1 MPELEKLEEALAV
14 EQSNNEL
21 NEDSMRH
28 PTPAEQYAAKL
39 TTPAKAVEA
48 LQDGSTLCLALAA
61 GMPGGLARAVAD
73 RILAGNLKNLN
84 LYYQH
89 SMKYSEE
96 TLIRPEVLSKVDARC
111 FFMGDPDRKMV
122 ALGISEGRKYLS
134 YVPINFSNIPR
145 ALTEHIHVD
154 TFVVAVSPMDK
165 SGHFS
170 LGTNNDYASIVLRHC
185 DRVIV
190 EVNRNM
196 PRVFGDSL
204 VHISEVQAIV
214 ENHVPLV
221 QVPYVEPDAD
231 SMKIGKCI
239 AEQIP
244 DGATLQLG
252 IGNLP
257 NAVAIHL
264 ANHNDLG
271 IHSELFSHA
280 FVRLVKSGV
289 ATGRKKTV
297 HPRKHVYT
305 FAIGDNEV
313 YDFINDNPSIES
325 YPSSYVNDIHV
336 IALHDNM
343 MSVNTAIEIDL
354 YGQVNAE
361 FVKGHQYS
369 GSGGQFDFVKGA
381 SFSRGGK
388 SFIGLKAAAKNGSIS
403 CIVPRVQ
410 MATDTRMDVEHIVTE
425 YGCVNLRGKS
435 TRERALALISIAH
448 PNFREQLMTHAKS
461 INLI

>member
-1 MPELEKLEEALAV
+1 MGH
-14 EQSNNEL
+14 
-21 NEDSMRH
+21 R
-28 PTPAEQYAAKL
+28 TPAEEYAAKL
-39 TTPAKAVEA
+39 TTPEKAVEKIR
-48 LQDGSTLCLALAA
+48 DGSTLCLALAA
-61 GMPGGLARAVAD
+61 GMPAALAKAIAQ
-73 RILAGNLKNLN
+73 RIVTDDLKELN

-96 TLIRPEVLSKVDARC
+96 TLIRPEVLAKVDARV
-111 FFMGDPDRKMV
+111 FFMGDPDRRMV
-122 ALGISEGRKYLS
+122 AKGISENRKYLS

-145 ALTEHIHVD
+145 ALTEHIHVN
-154 TFVVAVSPMDK
+154 TFVVTVSPMDK

-185 DRVIV
+185 DHVIV

-204 VHISEVQAIV
+204 VHVSEVHAIV
-214 ENHVPLV
+214 ENHIPLV
-221 QVPYVEPDAD
+221 NVPYQEPDPH
-231 SMKIGKCI
+231 SVKIGQCI

-257 NAVAIHL
+257 NAVAMQL
-264 ANHNDLG
+264 TDRKDLG

-280 FVRLVKSGV
+280 FVRLIKCGA
-289 ATGRKKTV
+289 ATGRKKTL
-297 HPRKHVYT
+297 HRRKHVFT
-305 FAIGDNEV
+305 FAIGDEEV
-313 YDFINDNPSIES
+313 YDFINDNPSMES

-336 IALHDNM
+336 IAEHDNM

-361 FVKGHQYS
+361 FINGHQYS

-381 SFSRGGK
+381 SFSKGGK
-388 SFIGLKAAAKNGSIS
+388 SFIGLKSAAKDATIS

-410 MATDTRMDVEHIVTE
+410 MATDTRMDVEYIVTE

-448 PNFREQLMTHAKS
+448 PNFRDKLRHHAKS

>member
-1 MPELEKLEEALAV
+1 MPYETTTEPSVDKQLK
-14 EQSNNEL
+14 SRPP
-21 NEDSMRH
+21 S
-28 PTPAEQYAAKL
+28 EQYAAKL
-39 TTPAKAVEA
+39 TTPENAVRKIKS
-48 LQDGSTLCLALAA
+48 GSTLCLALGV
-61 GMPGGLARAVAD
+61 GMPGGLAKAVAD
-73 RILAGNLKNLN
+73 RVRSDDLKDLN

-89 SMKYSEE
+89 SMKYSAD
-96 TLIRPEVLSKVDARC
+96 TLICPEVLYKVDSRC

-122 ALGISEGRKYLS
+122 AYGIEQGKKNLS

-145 ALTEHIHVD
+145 VLTEHIHVN
-154 TFVVAVSPMDK
+154 TFVVTVSPMDK

-185 DRVIV
+185 DHVIV
-190 EVNRNM
+190 EVNPNM

-204 VHISEVQAIV
+204 VHVSEVDAIV
-214 ENHVPLV
+214 ENNAPLV
-221 QVPYVEPDAD
+221 QIPYKDPDPD
-231 SMKIGKCI
+231 SLKIGKCI

-257 NAVAIHL
+257 NAVAMYL

-289 ATGRKKTV
+289 VNGRKKTL
-297 HPRKHVYT
+297 HPRKHVFT
-305 FAIGDNEV
+305 FAMGDDEV
-313 YDFINDNPSIES
+313 YDFINDNPSMES
-325 YPSSYVNDIHV
+325 YASSYVNDIHV
-336 IALHDNM
+336 IKQHDYM
-343 MSVNTAIEIDL
+343 MSVNTAIEVDL

-361 FVKGHQYS
+361 FINGHQYS

-381 SFSRGGK
+381 SFSKGGK
-388 SFIGLKAAAKNGSIS
+388 SFIALKSAAKNATIS

-410 MATDTRMDVEHIVTE
+410 MATDTRMDVEYIVTE

-435 TRERALALISIAH
+435 TRERALAMISIAH
-448 PNFREQLMTHAKS
+448 PRFRDELTAYAKS
-461 INLI
+461 IVLI

>member
-1 MPELEKLEEALAV
+1 MGYRTA
-14 EQSNNEL
+14 Q
-21 NEDSMRH
+21 ED
-28 PTPAEQYAAKL
+28 YAAKL
-39 TTPAKAVEA
+39 TTPAKAVEGIA
-48 LQDGSTLCLALAA
+48 NGSTLCLALAV
-61 GMPGGLARAVAD
+61 GMPGGLAKAVAA
-73 RILAGNLKNLN
+73 RVLAGNLKDLN

-145 ALTEHIHVD
+145 ALTEHIRVN
-154 TFVVAVSPMDK
+154 TFLVTVSPMDA

-170 LGTNNDYASIVLRHC
+170 LGTNNDYASTVLRHC
-185 DRVIV
+185 DRVVV

-204 VHISEVQAIV
+204 VHVSEVQAIV
-214 ENHVPLV
+214 ENHAPLV
-221 QVPYVEPDAD
+221 NVPYKDPDED

-239 AEQIP
+239 AEKIP

-257 NAVAIHL
+257 NAVAL
-264 ANHNDLG
+264 LLENHNDLG

-289 ATGRKKTV
+289 ANGRKKTL
-297 HPRKHVYT
+297 HPRKHVFT
-305 FAIGDNEV
+305 FAIGDDEV
-313 YDFINDNPSIES
+313 YQFINDNPSMES
-325 YPSSYVNDIHV
+325 YASSYVNDIHV
-336 IALHDNM
+336 IAEHDNM
-343 MSVNTAIEIDL
+343 MSVNTAIEVDL
-354 YGQVNAE
+354 YGQVNGE
-361 FVKGHQYS
+361 FVNGHQYS

-381 SFSRGGK
+381 SFSKGGK
-388 SFIGLKAAAKNGSIS
+388 SFIGLKSAAKNGTIS

-410 MATDTRMDVEHIVTE
+410 MATDTRMDVEHIATE
-425 YGCVNLRGKS
+425 YGCVNLRGSS
-435 TRERALALISIAH
+435 TRERALALIRIAH
-448 PNFREQLMTHAKS
+448 PNFRDELTKHAKS

>member
-1 MPELEKLEEALAV
+1 MGY
-14 EQSNNEL
+14 QT
-21 NEDSMRH
+21 
-28 PTPAEQYAAKL
+28 PTEQYAAKL
-39 TTPAKAVEA
+39 TTPTKAVESIHN
-48 LQDGSTLCLALAA
+48 GSTLCLALAA
-61 GMPGGLARAVAD
+61 GMPSGLARAIAD
-73 RILAGNLKNLN
+73 RILAGSLKDLN

-122 ALGISEGRKYLS
+122 AQGLAEGRKYLS

-145 ALTEHIHVD
+145 ALTEHIHVN
-154 TFVVAVSPMDK
+154 TFVVTVSPMDK

-185 DRVIV
+185 DHVIV

-221 QVPYVEPDAD
+221 QVPYVQPDPD
-231 SMKIGKCI
+231 SLKIGKCI

-257 NAVAIHL
+257 NAVAINL

-280 FVRLVKSGV
+280 FVHLIKSGV

-305 FAIGDNEV
+305 FAIGDDEV

-336 IALHDNM
+336 IAAHDNM

-361 FVKGHQYS
+361 FINGHQYS

-381 SFSRGGK
+381 SFSHGGK
-388 SFIGLKAAAKNGSIS
+388 SFIGLKAAARNGTIS

-448 PNFREQLMTHAKS
+448 PNFRDQLMTHAKS

>member
-1 MPELEKLEEALAV
+1 MAYRKANQTSLESPANEEFMGYRSPEEDYAV
-14 EQSNNEL
+14 
-21 NEDSMRH
+21 
-28 PTPAEQYAAKL
+28 KL
-39 TTPAKAVEA
+39 TTAEKAVA
-48 LQDGSTLCLALAA
+48 HIADSSTVCLALAV
-61 GMPGGLARAVAD
+61 GMPGGLAKAVAD
-73 RILAGNLKNLN
+73 RITAGNLKDLN

-89 SMKYSEE
+89 SMDYSEA
-96 TLIRPEVLSKVDARC
+96 TLIRPEVLSKVNARC

-122 ALGISEGRKYLS
+122 KLGIREGRKYLS

-154 TFVVAVSPMDK
+154 TFVVTVSPMDK

-170 LGTNNDYASIVLRHC
+170 LGTNNDYASTVLRHC
-185 DRVIV
+185 GRVIV

-204 VHISEVQAIV
+204 VHVSEVDAIV

-221 QVPYVEPDAD
+221 QVPYVYPDED
-231 SMKIGKCI
+231 SMKIGKCV

-289 ATGRKKTV
+289 ANGRRKTL
-297 HPRKHVYT
+297 HPRKHVFT
-305 FAIGDNEV
+305 FAIGDDEV
-313 YDFINDNPSIES
+313 YEFINDNPSVES
-325 YPSSYVNDIHV
+325 YASSYVNDIHV
-336 IALHDNM
+336 IAEHDNL
-343 MSVNTAIEIDL
+343 MSVNTAMEIDL

-361 FVKGHQYS
+361 FIKGHQYS

-381 SFSRGGK
+381 SFSKGGK
-388 SFIGLKAAAKNGSIS
+388 SFIGLKAAAKNGTIS
-403 CIVPRVQ
+403 AIVPRVQ

-425 YGCVNLRGKS
+425 YGMVNLRGRS

-448 PNFREQLMTHAKS
+448 PNFRDELTAHAKS

>member
-1 MPELEKLEEALAV
+1 MGYRTSIEEYAPFAL
-14 EQSNNEL
+14 L
-21 NEDSMRH
+21 NGTGYRS
-28 PTPAEQYAAKL
+28 PTKEYAAKL
-39 TTPAKAVEA
+39 TTPAKAV
-48 LQDGSTLCLALAA
+48 QSIQSGSTLCLALAV
-61 GMPGGLARAVAD
+61 GMPGGLAKAVAD
-73 RILAGNLKNLN
+73 RILSGDLKNLN

-89 SMKYSEE
+89 SMRYSEE
-96 TLIRPEVLSKVDARC
+96 TLICPEVLSKVDARC

-122 ALGISEGRKYLS
+122 QLGLSEGRKYLS

-145 ALTEHIHVD
+145 ALTEYIHPD
-154 TFVVAVSPMDK
+154 TFVVTVSPMDK

-170 LGTNNDYASIVLRHC
+170 LGTNNDYASTAVRHC
-185 DRVIV
+185 PRVIV
-190 EVNRNM
+190 EVNRHM

-204 VHISEVQAIV
+204 VHISEVHAIV
-214 ENHVPLV
+214 ENDAPLV
-221 QVPYVEPDAD
+221 QIPYKEPDAD

-257 NAVAIHL
+257 NAVAMHL
-264 ANHNDLG
+264 GDRNDLG

-280 FVRLVKSGV
+280 FVRLIKSGV
-289 ATGRKKTV
+289 VTGRKKTL
-297 HPRKHVYT
+297 HPRKHVFT
-305 FAIGDNEV
+305 FAIGDDEV
-313 YDFINDNPSIES
+313 YDFIDDNPSMES

-336 IALHDNM
+336 IKQHDNM

-361 FVKGHQYS
+361 FIHGHQYS

-381 SFSRGGK
+381 SFSKGGK
-388 SFIGLKAAAKNGSIS
+388 SFIGLKAAAKDGTIS
-403 CIVPRVQ
+403 CIVPHVQ
-410 MATDTRMDVEHIVTE
+410 MSTDTRMDVEYIATE

-448 PNFREQLMTHAKS
+448 PNFRDQLMAHAKS

>member
-1 MPELEKLEEALAV
+1 MRYRTPVEE
-14 EQSNNEL
+14 
-21 NEDSMRH
+21 
-28 PTPAEQYAAKL
+28 YAAKL
-39 TTPAKAVEA
+39 TTPEKAVAVME
-48 LQDGSTLCLALAA
+48 DGSTLCLALAA
-61 GMPGGLARAVAD
+61 GMPASLARAVAD

-96 TLIRPEVLSKVDARC
+96 TLIRPEVLSKVDARV
-111 FFMGDPDRKMV
+111 FFMGDPDRRMV
-122 ALGISEGRKYLS
+122 AKGISENRKYLS

-154 TFVVAVSPMDK
+154 TFVVTVSPMDK

-185 DRVIV
+185 KRVIV

-204 VHISEVQAIV
+204 VHVSEVDAIV
-214 ENHVPLV
+214 ENHIPLV
-221 QVPYVEPDAD
+221 NVPYKEPDPD
-231 SMKIGKCI
+231 SMKIGQCI

-257 NAVAIHL
+257 NAVAMQL
-264 ANHNDLG
+264 CDRKDLG

-280 FVRLVKSGV
+280 FVRLIKCGA
-289 ATGRKKTV
+289 ATGRMKTV
-297 HPRKHVYT
+297 HPRKHVFT
-305 FAIGDNEV
+305 FAIGDAEV

-336 IALHDNM
+336 IKQHDNM
-343 MSVNTAIEIDL
+343 ISVNTAIEIDL

-361 FVKGHQYS
+361 FINGHQYS

-381 SFSRGGK
+381 SFSKGGK
-388 SFIGLKAAAKNGSIS
+388 SFIGLKAAAKDGTIS
-403 CIVPRVQ
+403 SIVPRVQ
-410 MATDTRMDVEHIVTE
+410 MATDTRMDVEYIVTE

-448 PNFREQLMTHAKS
+448 PNFRDKLKRHAKS

>member
-1 MPELEKLEEALAV
+1 MGNQTLTEHATRNMRALAP
-14 EQSNNEL
+14 S
-21 NEDSMRH
+21 
-28 PTPAEQYAAKL
+28 EQYMAKL
-39 TTPAKAVEA
+39 TTPAKAVA
-48 LQDGSTLCLALAA
+48 DIQDGSTLCLALAA
-61 GMPGGLARAVAD
+61 GMPQGLAKAVSD
-73 RILAGNLKNLN
+73 RIVAGNLKNLN

-96 TLIRPEVLSKVDARC
+96 TLIRPEVMYKVDSRC
-111 FFMGDPDRKMV
+111 FFMGDPDRRMV
-122 ALGISEGRKYLS
+122 AYGLAHGKKNLS

-145 ALTEHIHVD
+145 VLTEYIHVN
-154 TFVVAVSPMDK
+154 TFVVTVSPMDK

-170 LGTNNDYASIVLRHC
+170 LGTNNDYASTVLRNC
-185 DRVIV
+185 DHVIV

-204 VHISEVQAIV
+204 VHVSEVDAIV
-214 ENHVPLV
+214 ENDVPIV
-221 QVPYVEPDAD
+221 EVPYQLPDPD

-257 NAVAIHL
+257 NAVALHL
-264 ANHNDLG
+264 MDHNDLG

-280 FVRLVKSGV
+280 FVHLVKKGV
-289 ATGRKKTV
+289 ANGRKKTL
-297 HPRKHVYT
+297 HPRKHVFT

-313 YDFINDNPSIES
+313 YDFINDNPAMES
-325 YPSSYVNDIHV
+325 YASSYVNDIHV
-336 IALHDNM
+336 IKQHDNM
-343 MSVNTAIEIDL
+343 ISVNTAMEIDL

-361 FVKGHQYS
+361 FINGHQYS

-381 SFSRGGK
+381 SFSKGGK
-388 SFIGLKAAAKNGSIS
+388 SFIGLKSAAKDGTIS
-403 CIVPRVQ
+403 AIVPHVQ
-410 MATDTRMDVEHIVTE
+410 MATDTRMDVEYIVTE

-448 PNFREQLMTHAKS
+448 PNFRDKLMEHAKS
-461 INLI
+461 ILLI

>member
-1 MPELEKLEEALAV
+1 MGYRTA
-14 EQSNNEL
+14 Q
-21 NEDSMRH
+21 ED
-28 PTPAEQYAAKL
+28 YAAKL
-39 TTPAKAVEA
+39 TTPAKAVEGIA
-48 LQDGSTLCLALAA
+48 NGSTLCLALAV

-73 RILAGNLKNLN
+73 RILAGNLQDLN

-96 TLIRPEVLSKVDARC
+96 TLIRPEVLSKVDARV

-145 ALTEHIHVD
+145 ALTEHIRVN
-154 TFVVAVSPMDK
+154 TFLVTVSPMDA

-170 LGTNNDYASIVLRHC
+170 LGTNNDYASTVLRHC
-185 DRVIV
+185 DRVVV

-204 VHISEVQAIV
+204 VHVSEVQAIV
-214 ENHVPLV
+214 ENHAPLV
-221 QVPYVEPDAD
+221 NVPYKDPDED

-239 AEQIP
+239 AEKIP

-257 NAVAIHL
+257 NAVAL
-264 ANHNDLG
+264 LLENHNDLG

-289 ATGRKKTV
+289 ANGRKKTL
-297 HPRKHVYT
+297 HPRKHVFT
-305 FAIGDNEV
+305 FAIGDDEV
-313 YDFINDNPSIES
+313 YEFINDNPSMES
-325 YPSSYVNDIHV
+325 YASSYVNDIHV
-336 IALHDNM
+336 IAEHDNM
-343 MSVNTAIEIDL
+343 MSVNTAIEVDL
-354 YGQVNAE
+354 YGQVNGE
-361 FVKGHQYS
+361 FVNGHQYS

-388 SFIGLKAAAKNGSIS
+388 SFIGLKSAAKNGTIS

-410 MATDTRMDVEHIVTE
+410 MATDTRMDVEHIATE
-425 YGCVNLRGKS
+425 YGCVNLRGRS

-448 PNFREQLMTHAKS
+448 PNFRDELMKHAKS

>member
-1 MPELEKLEEALAV
+1 MGYPKSSDEHLAI
-14 EQSNNEL
+14 STL
-21 NEDSMRH
+21 NGSTH
-28 PTPAEQYAAKL
+28 PTPKEQYAAKL
-39 TTPAKAVEA
+39 TTAAEAVSTIHS
-48 LQDGSTLCLALAA
+48 GSTLCLALGV
-61 GMPGGLARAVAD
+61 GMPGGLAKAVSD
-73 RILAGNLKNLN
+73 RVLSGDLKDLN

-96 TLIRPEVLSKVDARC
+96 TLIRPEVLLLVNARC

-122 ALGISEGRKYLS
+122 KVGLGVGKKYLS

-145 ALTEHIHVD
+145 VLTEYVRPD
-154 TFVVAVSPMDK
+154 TFVVTVSPMDK

-170 LGTNNDYASIVLRHC
+170 LGTNNDYASIMVRNC
-185 DRVIV
+185 PRVIV

-204 VHISEVQAIV
+204 VHVSEVHAVV
-214 ENHVPLV
+214 ENDAPLV
-221 QVPYVEPDAD
+221 QIPYKDPDAD
-231 SMKIGKCI
+231 SMNIAKCI

-257 NAVAIHL
+257 NAVAVHL
-264 ANHNDLG
+264 ADRNDLG

-280 FVRLVKSGV
+280 FVRLIKSGV
-289 ATGRKKTV
+289 VNGRKKTL
-297 HPRKHVYT
+297 HPRKHVFT
-305 FAIGDNEV
+305 FAIGDDEV
-313 YDFINDNPSIES
+313 YDFINDNPSMES
-325 YPSSYVNDIHV
+325 YASSYVNDIHV
-336 IALHDNM
+336 IKQHDNM

-361 FVKGHQYS
+361 FVNEHQYS

-388 SFIGLKAAAKNGSIS
+388 SFIGLKSAAKNGTVS
-403 CIVPRVQ
+403 CIVPHVQ
-410 MATDTRMDVEHIVTE
+410 MATDTRMDVEYIVTE

-435 TRERALALISIAH
+435 TRERAMALISIAH
-448 PNFREQLMTHAKS
+448 PNFRDELTAYAKS
-461 INLI
+461 ITLI

>member
-1 MPELEKLEEALAV
+1 MAYPTA
-14 EQSNNEL
+14 Q
-21 NEDSMRH
+21 ED
-28 PTPAEQYAAKL
+28 YAAKL
-39 TTPAKAVEA
+39 TTAAKAVEGIA
-48 LQDGSTLCLALAA
+48 NGSTLCLALAV

-73 RILAGNLKNLN
+73 RILAGNLKDLN

-96 TLIRPEVLSKVDARC
+96 TLIRPEVLCKVDARV

-122 ALGISEGRKYLS
+122 QIGLKEGRKYLS

-145 ALTEHIHVD
+145 ALTEHIHVN
-154 TFVVAVSPMDK
+154 TFLVAVSPMDA

-170 LGTNNDYASIVLRHC
+170 LGTNNDYASTVLRHC
-185 DRVIV
+185 DRVVV

-204 VHISEVQAIV
+204 VHVSEVHAIV
-214 ENHVPLV
+214 ENHAPLV
-221 QVPYVEPDAD
+221 QVPYNEPDEN
-231 SMKIGKCI
+231 SMKIGQCI

-257 NAVAIHL
+257 NAVAML
-264 ANHNDLG
+264 VGNRNDLG

-280 FVRLVKSGV
+280 LMKLVKSGV
-289 ATGRKKTV
+289 ANGRKKTL
-297 HPRKHVYT
+297 HPRKHVFT
-305 FAIGDNEV
+305 FAIGDDEV
-313 YDFINDNPSIES
+313 YQFINDNPSMES
-325 YPSSYVNDIHV
+325 YASSYVNNIDI
-336 IALHDNM
+336 IAKHDNM
-343 MSVNTAIEIDL
+343 MSINTAVEVDL
-354 YGQVNAE
+354 YGQVNGE
-361 FVKGHQYS
+361 FINGHQYS

-381 SFSRGGK
+381 SFSKGGK
-388 SFIGLKAAAKNGSIS
+388 SFIGLKSAAKNGTIS
-403 CIVPRVQ
+403 SIVPHVQ

-425 YGCVNLRGKS
+425 YGCVNLRGRS

-448 PNFREQLMTHAKS
+448 PNFRDQLTKHAKS

>member
-1 MPELEKLEEALAV
+1 MGYRTPK
-14 EQSNNEL
+14 
-21 NEDSMRH
+21 ED
-28 PTPAEQYAAKL
+28 YAAKL
-39 TTPAKAVEA
+39 TTPAKAVEKIA
-48 LQDGSTLCLALAA
+48 DGSTLCLALAV

-73 RILAGNLKNLN
+73 RVLAGNLKDLN

-145 ALTEHIHVD
+145 ALTEHIRVN
-154 TFVVAVSPMDK
+154 TFLVTVSPMDG

-170 LGTNNDYASIVLRHC
+170 LGTNNDYASTVLRHC
-185 DRVIV
+185 DRVVV

-204 VHISEVQAIV
+204 VHVSEVQAIV
-214 ENHVPLV
+214 ENHAPLV
-221 QVPYVEPDAD
+221 QVPYKDPDED

-244 DGATLQLG
+244 DGTTLQLG

-257 NAVAIHL
+257 NAVAL
-264 ANHNDLG
+264 LLENHNDLG
-271 IHSELFSHA
+271 IHSELISHA

-289 ATGRKKTV
+289 ANGRKKTL
-297 HPRKHVYT
+297 HPRKHVFT
-305 FAIGDNEV
+305 FAIGDDEV
-313 YDFINDNPSIES
+313 YQFINDNPSMES
-325 YPSSYVNDIHV
+325 YASSYVNNIDI
-336 IALHDNM
+336 IAQHDNM
-343 MSVNTAIEIDL
+343 MSVNTAIEVDL
-354 YGQVNAE
+354 YGQVNGE
-361 FVKGHQYS
+361 FVNGHQYS

-388 SFIGLKAAAKNGSIS
+388 SFIGLRSAAKNGTIS

-410 MATDTRMDVEHIVTE
+410 MATDTRMDVEHIATE
-425 YGCVNLRGKS
+425 YGCVNLRGRS

-448 PNFREQLMTHAKS
+448 PNFRDELTKHAKS

>member
-1 MPELEKLEEALAV
+1 MGYRTAK
-14 EQSNNEL
+14 
-21 NEDSMRH
+21 ED
-28 PTPAEQYAAKL
+28 YAAKL
-39 TTPAKAVEA
+39 TTPAKAVEGIA
-48 LQDGSTLCLALAA
+48 DGSILCLALAV

-73 RILAGNLKNLN
+73 RILAGNLRDLN

-96 TLIRPEVLSKVDARC
+96 TLIRPEVLSKVDARV

-122 ALGISEGRKYLS
+122 QIGLKEGRKYLS
-134 YVPINFSNIPR
+134 YVPVNFSQIPR
-145 ALTEHIHVD
+145 ALTEHIRVN
-154 TFVVAVSPMDK
+154 TFLVTVSPMDA

-170 LGTNNDYASIVLRHC
+170 LGTNNDYASTVLRHC
-185 DRVIV
+185 DRVVV

-204 VHISEVQAIV
+204 VHVSEVHAIV
-214 ENHVPLV
+214 ENHAPLV
-221 QVPYVEPDAD
+221 QVPYKDPDED

-257 NAVAIHL
+257 NAVAQL
-264 ANHNDLG
+264 LGNRNDLG

-280 FVRLVKSGV
+280 LMRLVKSGV
-289 ATGRKKTV
+289 ANGRKKTL
-297 HPRKHVYT
+297 HPRKHVFT
-305 FAIGDNEV
+305 FSIGDDEL
-313 YDFINDNPSIES
+313 YQFINDNPSMES
-325 YPSSYVNDIHV
+325 YASSYVNNIDI
-336 IALHDNM
+336 IAQHDNM
-343 MSVNTAIEIDL
+343 MSVNTAVEVDL
-354 YGQVNAE
+354 YGQVNGE
-361 FVKGHQYS
+361 FINGHQYS

-381 SFSRGGK
+381 AFAKGGK
-388 SFIGLKAAAKNGSIS
+388 SFIGLKAAAKNGTIS
-403 CIVPRVQ
+403 CIVPHVQ

-425 YGCVNLRGKS
+425 YGCVNLRGRS

-448 PNFREQLMTHAKS
+448 PNFRDELTKHAKS

>member
-1 MPELEKLEEALAV
+1 MGYRTA
-14 EQSNNEL
+14 Q
-21 NEDSMRH
+21 ED
-28 PTPAEQYAAKL
+28 YAAKL
-39 TTPAKAVEA
+39 TTPAKAVEGIA
-48 LQDGSTLCLALAA
+48 NGSTLCLALAV

-73 RILAGNLKNLN
+73 RVLAGNLKDLN

-145 ALTEHIHVD
+145 ALTEHIRVN
-154 TFVVAVSPMDK
+154 TFLVTVSPMDA

-170 LGTNNDYASIVLRHC
+170 LGTNNDYASTVLRHC
-185 DRVIV
+185 DRVVV

-204 VHISEVQAIV
+204 VHVSEVQAIV
-214 ENHVPLV
+214 ENHAPLV
-221 QVPYVEPDAD
+221 NVPYKDPDED

-239 AEQIP
+239 AEKIP

-257 NAVAIHL
+257 NAVAL
-264 ANHNDLG
+264 LLENHNDLG

-289 ATGRKKTV
+289 ANGRKKTL
-297 HPRKHVYT
+297 HPRKHVFT
-305 FAIGDNEV
+305 FAIGDDEV
-313 YDFINDNPSIES
+313 YQFINDNPSMES
-325 YPSSYVNDIHV
+325 YASSYVNNIDI
-336 IALHDNM
+336 IAQHDNM
-343 MSVNTAIEIDL
+343 MSVNTAIEVDL
-354 YGQVNAE
+354 YGQVNGE
-361 FVKGHQYS
+361 FVNGHQYS

-381 SFSRGGK
+381 SFSKGGK
-388 SFIGLKAAAKNGSIS
+388 SFIGLRSAAKNGTIS

-410 MATDTRMDVEHIVTE
+410 MATDTRMDVEHIATE
-425 YGCVNLRGKS
+425 YGCVNLRGRS

-448 PNFREQLMTHAKS
+448 PNFRDELTKHAKS

>member
-1 MPELEKLEEALAV
+1 MGYGTA
-14 EQSNNEL
+14 Q
-21 NEDSMRH
+21 ED
-28 PTPAEQYAAKL
+28 YAAKL
-39 TTPAKAVEA
+39 TTPAKAVEGIA
-48 LQDGSTLCLALAA
+48 NGSTLCLALAV

-73 RILAGNLKNLN
+73 RILAGNLKDLN

-122 ALGISEGRKYLS
+122 KMGLSEGRKYLS

-145 ALTEHIHVD
+145 ALTEHIHVN
-154 TFVVAVSPMDK
+154 TFLVTVSPMDK

-170 LGTNNDYASIVLRHC
+170 LGTNNDYASTVLRHC
-185 DRVIV
+185 DRVVV

-204 VHISEVQAIV
+204 VHVSEVQAIV

-221 QVPYVEPDAD
+221 SVPYVEPDAD
-231 SMKIGKCI
+231 SMKIGRCI

-257 NAVAIHL
+257 NAVAL
-264 ANHNDLG
+264 LLGDSNDLG

-280 FVRLVKSGV
+280 LMRLVKSGV
-289 ATGRKKTV
+289 ANGRKKTL
-297 HPRKHVYT
+297 HPRKHVFT
-305 FAIGDNEV
+305 FAIGDDEV
-313 YDFINDNPSIES
+313 YQFLNDNPSMES
-325 YPSSYVNDIHV
+325 YASSYVNNIDI
-336 IALHDNM
+336 IAQHDNM
-343 MSVNTAIEIDL
+343 MSINTAVEVDL
-354 YGQVNAE
+354 YGQVNGE
-361 FVKGHQYS
+361 FINGHQYS

-381 SFSRGGK
+381 SFSKGGK
-388 SFIGLKAAAKNGSIS
+388 SFIGLKSAAKNGTIS

-410 MATDTRMDVEHIVTE
+410 MATDTRMDVEHIATE
-425 YGCVNLRGKS
+425 HGCVNLRGRS

-448 PNFREQLMTHAKS
+448 PNFRDELTKHAKS

>member
-1 MPELEKLEEALAV
+1 MRLQAT
-14 EQSNNEL
+14 EQYTPKATYL
-21 NEDSMRH
+21 
-28 PTPAEQYAAKL
+28 TPAEQYAAKL
-39 TTPAKAVEA
+39 TTPAKAVESVEN
-48 LQDGSTLCLALAA
+48 GSTLVLALAA
-61 GMPGGLARAVAD
+61 GMPQGLARAIAD
-73 RILAGNLKNLN
+73 RILVGNLKGLN

-145 ALTEHIHVD
+145 ALTEHIHVN
-154 TFVVAVSPMDK
+154 TFVVTVSPMDK

-170 LGTNNDYASIVLRHC
+170 LGTNNDYASTVLRHC

-190 EVNRNM
+190 EVNHNM

-204 VHISEVQAIV
+204 VHISEVHAIV
-214 ENHVPLV
+214 ENDVPLV

-257 NAVAIHL
+257 NAVAML
-264 ANHNDLG
+264 LSNHHDLG

-280 FVRLVKSGV
+280 FVRLIKCG
-289 ATGRKKTV
+289 AANGRKKTL

-325 YPSSYVNDIHV
+325 FPSSYVNDIHV
-336 IALHDNM
+336 IAAHDNM
-343 MSVNTAIEIDL
+343 ISVNTAIEIDL

-361 FVKGHQYS
+361 FIKGHQYS

-381 SFSRGGK
+381 SFSNGGK
-388 SFIGLKAAAKNGSIS
+388 SFIGLKSAARGGTIS
-403 CIVPRVQ
+403 CIVPHVQ
-410 MATDTRMDVEHIVTE
+410 MSTDTRMDVEHIATE

-448 PNFREQLMTHAKS
+448 PNFRDQLMAHAKS

>member
-1 MPELEKLEEALAV
+1 MGYRTAK
-14 EQSNNEL
+14 
-21 NEDSMRH
+21 ED
-28 PTPAEQYAAKL
+28 YAARL
-39 TTPAKAVEA
+39 TTPAKAVEGIA
-48 LQDGSTLCLALAA
+48 DGSILCLALAV

-73 RILAGNLKNLN
+73 RILAGNLKDLN

-96 TLIRPEVLSKVDARC
+96 TLIRPEVLSKVDARV

-122 ALGISEGRKYLS
+122 QIGLKEGRKYLS

-145 ALTEHIHVD
+145 ALTEHIRVN
-154 TFVVAVSPMDK
+154 TFLVTVSPMDA

-170 LGTNNDYASIVLRHC
+170 LGTNNDYASTVLRHC
-185 DRVIV
+185 DRVVV

-204 VHISEVQAIV
+204 VHVSEVHAIV
-214 ENHVPLV
+214 ENHAPLV
-221 QVPYVEPDAD
+221 QVPYKDPDED

-257 NAVAIHL
+257 NAVAL
-264 ANHNDLG
+264 LLGKRNDLG

-280 FVRLVKSGV
+280 LMKLVKSGV
-289 ATGRKKTV
+289 ANGRKKTL
-297 HPRKHVYT
+297 HPRKHVFT
-305 FAIGDNEV
+305 FSIGDDEL
-313 YDFINDNPSIES
+313 YQFINDNPSMES
-325 YPSSYVNDIHV
+325 YASSYVNNIDI
-336 IALHDNM
+336 IAQHENM
-343 MSVNTAIEIDL
+343 MSVNTAVEVDL
-354 YGQVNAE
+354 YGQVNGE
-361 FVKGHQYS
+361 FINGHQYS

-381 SFSRGGK
+381 AFAKGGK
-388 SFIGLKAAAKNGSIS
+388 SFIGLKAAAKNGTIS
-403 CIVPRVQ
+403 CIVPHVQ

-425 YGCVNLRGKS
+425 YGCVNLRGRS

-448 PNFREQLMTHAKS
+448 PNFRDELTKHAKS

>member
-1 MPELEKLEEALAV
+1 MGYRTSIEEYAPFAL
-14 EQSNNEL
+14 L
-21 NEDSMRH
+21 NGTGYRS
-28 PTPAEQYAAKL
+28 PTKEYAAKL
-39 TTPAKAVEA
+39 TTPAKAV
-48 LQDGSTLCLALAA
+48 QSIQSGSTLCLALAV
-61 GMPGGLARAVAD
+61 GMPGGLAKAVAD
-73 RILAGNLKNLN
+73 RILSGDLKNLN

-89 SMKYSEE
+89 SMRYSEE
-96 TLIRPEVLSKVDARC
+96 TLICPEVLSKVDARC

-122 ALGISEGRKYLS
+122 QLGLSEGRKYLS

-145 ALTEHIHVD
+145 ALTEYIHPD
-154 TFVVAVSPMDK
+154 TFLVTVSPMDK

-170 LGTNNDYASIVLRHC
+170 LGTNNDYASTAVRHC
-185 DRVIV
+185 PRVIV
-190 EVNRNM
+190 EVNRHM

-204 VHISEVQAIV
+204 VHISEVHAIV
-214 ENHVPLV
+214 ENDAPLV
-221 QVPYVEPDAD
+221 QIPYKEPDAD

-257 NAVAIHL
+257 NAVAMHL
-264 ANHNDLG
+264 GDRNDLG

-280 FVRLVKSGV
+280 FVRLIKSGV
-289 ATGRKKTV
+289 VTGRKKTL
-297 HPRKHVYT
+297 HPRKHVFT
-305 FAIGDNEV
+305 FAIGDDEV
-313 YDFINDNPSIES
+313 YDFIDDNPSMES

-336 IALHDNM
+336 IKQHDNM

-361 FVKGHQYS
+361 FIHGHQYS

-381 SFSRGGK
+381 SFSKGGK
-388 SFIGLKAAAKNGSIS
+388 SFIGLKAAAKDGTIS
-403 CIVPRVQ
+403 CIVPHVQ
-410 MATDTRMDVEHIVTE
+410 MSTDTRMDVEYIATE

-448 PNFREQLMTHAKS
+448 PNFRDQLMAHAKS

>member
-1 MPELEKLEEALAV
+1 MGYQTLSEPHAEKLTAS
-14 EQSNNEL
+14 SNKE
-21 NEDSMRH
+21 SMGYQ
-28 PTPAEQYAAKL
+28 TPREQYAAKL
-39 TTPAKAVEA
+39 TTPAKAVESI
-48 LQDGSTLCLALAA
+48 QSGSTLCLALGV
-61 GMPGGLARAVAD
+61 GMPGGLAKAVAD
-73 RILAGNLKNLN
+73 RILAGDLKNLN

-111 FFMGDPDRKMV
+111 FFMGDPDRRMV
-122 ALGISEGRKYLS
+122 AQGLSEGRKYLS

-145 ALTEHIHVD
+145 ALTEHIHVN
-154 TFVVAVSPMDK
+154 TFVVTVSPMDK

-204 VHISEVQAIV
+204 VHVSEVHAVV

-221 QVPYVEPDAD
+221 QIPYKDPDED
-231 SMKIGKCI
+231 SLKIGKCI

-264 ANHNDLG
+264 ANHHDLG

-280 FVRLVKSGV
+280 FVRLVKTGV
-289 ATGRKKTV
+289 ANGRKKTL

-305 FAIGDNEV
+305 FAIGDDEV
-313 YDFINDNPSIES
+313 YEFINDNPSIES

-336 IALHDNM
+336 IAQHDNI

-361 FVKGHQYS
+361 FIKGHQYS

-381 SFSRGGK
+381 SFSQGGK
-388 SFIGLKAAAKNGSIS
+388 SFIGLKSAAKNATIS
-403 CIVPRVQ
+403 GIVPHVQ
-410 MATDTRMDVEHIVTE
+410 MATDTRMDVEYVVTE

-448 PNFREQLMTHAKS
+448 PNFRDELMAYAIS
-461 INLI
+461 VVLV

>member
-1 MPELEKLEEALAV
+1 MGYRTA
-14 EQSNNEL
+14 Q
-21 NEDSMRH
+21 ED
-28 PTPAEQYAAKL
+28 YAAKL
-39 TTPAKAVEA
+39 TTPAKAVEGIA
-48 LQDGSTLCLALAA
+48 NGSTLCLALAV

-73 RILAGNLKNLN
+73 RILAGNLKDLN

-96 TLIRPEVLSKVDARC
+96 TLIRPEVLSKVDARV

-145 ALTEHIHVD
+145 ALTEHIRVN
-154 TFVVAVSPMDK
+154 TFLVTVSPMDA

-170 LGTNNDYASIVLRHC
+170 LGTNNDYASTVLRHC
-185 DRVIV
+185 DRVVV

-204 VHISEVQAIV
+204 VHVSEVHAIV
-214 ENHVPLV
+214 ENHAPLV
-221 QVPYVEPDAD
+221 QVPYKDPDED

-257 NAVAIHL
+257 NAVAL
-264 ANHNDLG
+264 LLGNRNDLG

-280 FVRLVKSGV
+280 LMKLVKSGV
-289 ATGRKKTV
+289 ANGRKKTL
-297 HPRKHVYT
+297 HPRKHVFT
-305 FAIGDNEV
+305 FSIGDDEV
-313 YDFINDNPSIES
+313 YQFINDNPSMES
-325 YPSSYVNDIHV
+325 YASSYVNNIDI
-336 IALHDNM
+336 IAQHDNM
-343 MSVNTAIEIDL
+343 MSVNTAVEVDL
-354 YGQVNAE
+354 YGQVNGE
-361 FVKGHQYS
+361 FINGHQYS

-381 SFSRGGK
+381 SFSKGGK
-388 SFIGLKAAAKNGSIS
+388 SFIGLKAAAKNGTIS
-403 CIVPRVQ
+403 SIVPHVQ

-425 YGCVNLRGKS
+425 YGCVNLRGRS

-448 PNFREQLMTHAKS
+448 PNFREQLTKHAKS